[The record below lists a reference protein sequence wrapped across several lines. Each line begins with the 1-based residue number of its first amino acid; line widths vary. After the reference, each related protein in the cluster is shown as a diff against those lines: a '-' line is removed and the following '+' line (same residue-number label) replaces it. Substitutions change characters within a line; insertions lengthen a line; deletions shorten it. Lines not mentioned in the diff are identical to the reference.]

1 MNNLKKMKM
10 KFAAKS
16 WFGMSII
23 LILGLSLTALLYTGE
38 LKSVEQKIN
47 SVLKESSLERI
58 QAIKQ
63 EINEN
68 LNINIAI
75 AALYQAS
82 NVVTREEFR
91 IFVTRYFTT
100 HPGIQALEWIPI
112 VQSSEK
118 EKFIKRAQDDGFVD
132 FQFREKNPEGEMVP
146 VESRAEYY
154 PVFYVEPLSGNEK
167 ALGFD
172 LGSNPARLDAI
183 SKAVNTGKLTV
194 TGRIKLVQ
202 KSNIEPGILVFEP
215 IYENRAKGQ
224 INRNSQVTEGSKVVG
239 FALGVYS
246 IIDLLASALI
256 EYPDVGLDIS
266 LFDLSAPSGSEFL
279 TSISELDNN
288 QDLAYAL
295 SLSALKEGVH
305 FSKRLAVADRTWEL
319 VFTPRKKFLEAIPNR
334 SKFMLISGLSMTLVM
349 MIVYRIIFTTLTA
362 RIKGKLKSKRMAEE
376 VRRFI
381 ETSNAPIFG
390 IDNNGNI
397 DEWNRTSE
405 TLIGYTKKEVIGK
418 NMVNEFITEEFKVSA
433 KEVFDKALNGEETA
447 NYEFPLY
454 TKKGKLVMILL
465 NASSRRDFEGNIT
478 GVMGIGHDITEHI
491 NYREHLEELVNE
503 RTKKL
508 TEYLTTAEEAR
519 DYIDGI
525 LKAVADGLIVTDMD
539 NRVLMMNRA
548 AEDLLDVRFSKVI
561 NKPVDFAIKDETLRE
576 RIKET
581 LNKKTTGYSFDFK
594 WGGDNDSKDI
604 LRARTSV
611 ILDKRGEQTGIITIF
626 HNVTHEREIDKMKN
640 EFISMAA
647 HELRT
652 PLTSIRG
659 FSEILLTRDKLKLS
673 DKKKYLTYIQDQ
685 SEVLS
690 KIISDLL
697 DISRIESGK
706 SFMLHKD
713 SCLLGDAIMQIARP
727 YIEKMPKNSIRV
739 HLPKKKIELFLDKEK
754 MAQAL
759 ENLLSNAI
767 KYSPE
772 KVDIDITAEIK
783 GEHLHVIMEDKGIGM
798 TPDQLEK
805 IYDKFYRADVSN
817 TSITGT
823 GLGLSIAKAIIEAHE
838 GEIWIESKPG
848 KGTKVS
854 FNIPIYDAKGIVKSK
869 RKEADEKIVSI

>member
-1 MNNLKKMKM
+1 MKM

-16 WFGMSII
+16 WIGISVI
-23 LILGLSLTALLYTGE
+23 LILGLAITLFLYTGE
-38 LKSVEQKIN
+38 LNSVEQKIN

-75 AALYQAS
+75 AAFFQAS
-82 NVVTREEFR
+82 NFVTREEFG
-91 IFVTRYFTT
+91 IFVSRYFDT
-100 HPGIQALEWIPI
+100 HTGIQALEWIPI

-118 EKFIKRAQDDGFVD
+118 EEFIKRAQDDGFVD

-146 VESRAEYY
+146 VEPRAEYY
-154 PVFYVEPLSGNEK
+154 PVFYIEPLSGNEK
-167 ALGFD
+167 AFGFD
-172 LGSNPARLDAI
+172 LGSNPARLEAI
-183 SKAVNTGKLTV
+183 AKAVNTGKLTV
-194 TGRIKLVQ
+194 TGKINLVQ

-215 IYENRAKGQ
+215 IYENRAKGK
-224 INRNSQVTEGSKVVG
+224 INRNSQVTEDSKVVG

-246 IIDLLASALI
+246 IKALLTSALI
-256 EYPDVGLDIS
+256 EYPDVGLNIS
-266 LFDLSAPSGSEFL
+266 LFDVSAPSGSDFL
-279 TSISELDNN
+279 TAISDLKDNQELTR
-288 QDLAYAL
+288 LY
-295 SLSALKEGVH
+295 SLSTLLEEVH
-305 FSKRLAVADRTWEL
+305 FSQRLVVADRTWEL
-319 VFTPRKKFLEAIPNR
+319 VFTPHKKFLAAIPNR
-334 SKFMLISGLSMTLVM
+334 SLFILISWLSLTLVM
-349 MIVYRIIFTTLTA
+349 MIAYGIIFTTLTT
-362 RIKGKLKSKRMAEE
+362 RIKGKQKSRMMAEE
-376 VRRFI
+376 VRQFI

-397 DEWNRTSE
+397 DEWNQTSE
-405 TLIGYTKKEVIGK
+405 TLIGYKKMEVIGK
-418 NMVNEFITEEFKVSA
+418 NLVMKFVADDMRESV
-433 KEVFDKALNGEETA
+433 KEVFDKALNGHPTV
-447 NYEFPLY
+447 NYEVPMY
-454 TKKGKLVMILL
+454 TKKGKQVMILL
-465 NASSRRDFEGNIT
+465 NTSTRRDVEGNIT
-478 GVMGIGHDITEHI
+478 GVVGIGHDITEHI
-491 NYREHLEELVNE
+491 NYREHLEELVDE

-508 TEYLTTAEEAR
+508 TEYLAETEEAR
-519 DYIDGI
+519 DYMDGI

-548 AEDLLDVRFSKVI
+548 AENLLDVRFSEVI
-561 NKPVDFAIKDETLRE
+561 NRPIDFAIKDETLRE
-576 RIKET
+576 KIKET
-581 LNKKTTGYSFDFK
+581 LNKKTTGYSFDFDWAGEGK
-594 WGGDNDSKDI
+594 SNDI

-611 ILDKRGEQTGIITIF
+611 ILDKHGEQTGVIIIF

-706 SFMLHKD
+706 SFILHKD
-713 SCLLGDAIMQIARP
+713 NCLLGDAIKQVTKQ
-727 YIEKMPKNSIRV
+727 YIDQLPKNSIRV
-739 HLPKKKIELFLDKEK
+739 HLPKKEIELFLDKEK
-754 MAQAL
+754 MGQVL
-759 ENLLSNAI
+759 ENLLSNAV
-767 KYSPE
+767 KYSPDN
-772 KVDIDITAEIK
+772 VDIDITAKIK
-783 GEHLHVIMEDKGIGM
+783 DEHLHVIMEDKGIGM
-798 TPDQLEK
+798 THDQLDK

-838 GEIWIESKPG
+838 GKIWIESKFG

-854 FNIPIYDAKGIVKSK
+854 FSIPIFDAKGTVKIKRTEVDKKSISK
-869 RKEADEKIVSI
+869 DLN